1 MAAEQEIRNMSEDN
15 IFDALME
22 QYGKAAGESISA
34 MLKTKVEI
42 KAPEKSET
50 LVKDVEYSILEPA
63 LFVKSCLTSNAAG
76 NIVMI
81 FRQRD
86 IQAFLN
92 KLMGSDDLPDPD
104 FEFDEVA
111 MSAAGELL
119 NQMVHSAAKSVA
131 EYLENTMDSSDCQL
145 FLSDSGQRL
154 WEIMGEDAACKTTVI
169 RYGMT
174 IGDLM
179 ETEFL
184 ECISE
189 TATDSLMQEITVK
202 KQKEEERA
210 VREEE
215 ERNSIQIMDSMPDE
229 NDTGLL
235 AAGRIDGTAYRE
247 TAQLQPVSIPQ
258 GNLGLLMDVPL
269 HVSVEIGKTRRK
281 LKEILSLN
289 NGMVVELDKQADAP
303 VDIIVNGQLIA
314 RGEVVVIDDN
324 FGVRISEIV
333 NTKSIIEN
341 GDL

>member
-1 MAAEQEIRNMSEDN
+1 MAAEQGIRNMSEEN
-15 IFDALME
+15 IFDKLME
-22 QYGKAAGESISA
+22 QYGQAAGESISA
-34 MLKTKVEI
+34 MLNTKIEI
-42 KAPEKSET
+42 KEPVTSEI
-50 LVKDVEYSILEPA
+50 LIKDVEYSILEPA
-63 LFVKSCLTSNAAG
+63 LFAKSCLTSNAAG
-76 NIVMI
+76 TIVMI

-86 IQAFLN
+86 MQAFLN

-104 FEFDEVA
+104 FAFDEVA
-111 MSAAGELL
+111 MSAAGELM
-119 NQMVHSAAKSVA
+119 NQMVHSAAKSLA
-131 EYLENTMDSSDCQL
+131 GYLENTMDSSDCQL

-154 WEIMGEDAACKTTVI
+154 WEIMGEDAAAKTTVI

-174 IGDLM
+174 IGDLL

-189 TATDSLMQEITVK
+189 TAADSLMQEAAAK
-202 KQKEEERA
+202 KKRDEERA
-210 VREEE
+210 VQEEE
-215 ERNSIQIMDSMPDE
+215 ARNSIRIRESLTDDGNTLLPVVNRQNEIAYQGTSQIQ
-229 NDTGLL
+229 
-235 AAGRIDGTAYRE
+235 TA
-247 TAQLQPVSIPQ
+247 SIPQ

-281 LKEILSLN
+281 LKEILSFN

>member
-1 MAAEQEIRNMSEDN
+1 
-15 IFDALME
+15 
-22 QYGKAAGESISA
+22 
-34 MLKTKVEI
+34 
-42 KAPEKSET
+42 
-50 LVKDVEYSILEPA
+50 
-63 LFVKSCLTSNAAG
+63 
-76 NIVMI
+76 
-81 FRQRD
+81 
-86 IQAFLN
+86 
-92 KLMGSDDLPDPD
+92 MGSDDLPDPD

-229 NDTGLL
+229 NGTGLL

-247 TAQLQPVSIPQ
+247 TTQLQPVSIPQ